1 MSSQAVPQPGA
12 LVDEEQVCELLL
24 IRHGRSA
31 DVVPG
36 SDESLDPPLHEWA
49 TSQAEALARR
59 LDGKD
64 IAAIYASDLAR
75 AVQTAGYLAASR
87 DLDVQQRQDLREVWL
102 GEWERGEFRRRA
114 QARDPEWLAF
124 ARSGPVGPRARLRGR
139 RRAADA
145 RVGTRDRRDRGAA
158 IAARRSRSSSTAG
171 SSTRTWPRRSRL
183 QPSWFAL
190 IENTSVTVVLA
201 GAERRIL
208 VVVNDCSHLYDPRG
222 AAPGPLAP

>member
-1 MSSQAVPQPGA
+1 VASQAVPQPGA

-36 SDESLDPPLHEWA
+36 SDESLDPPLHDVGHR
-49 TSQAEALARR
+49 QAEALARR
-59 LDGKD
+59 LDDKA
-64 IAAIYASDLAR
+64 IAAIYASDLNR
-75 AVQTAGYLAASR
+75 AVQTAGYLAMSR
-87 DLDVQQRQDLREVWL
+87 DIDVQQREDLREVWL

-124 ARSGPVGPRARLRGR
+124 ARSGRWDLVPGSEGDDALLTRVARAVGEIATHHRGESVAVVVHGGVINAYL
-139 RRAADA
+139 AATF
-145 RVGTRDRRDRGAA
+145 GT
-158 IAARRSRSSSTAG
+158 TA
-171 SSTRTWPRRSRL
+171 
-183 QPSWFAL
+183 SWFSL

-208 VVVNDCSHLYDPRG
+208 VTVNDCHHLYDPVMQRP
-222 AAPGPLAP
+222 AP